1 MAAASIRNHQIRA
14 AAAAEGVFM
23 MGLHASKIKAKASN
37 YAAPELR
44 CMNCG
49 RIIVDPMPGL
59 YGRRFCS
66 VDCKDD
72 YVANGPAQP

>member
-1 MAAASIRNHQIRA
+1 MV
-14 AAAAEGVFM
+14 GVRRTT
-23 MGLHASKIKAKASN
+23 N
-37 YAAPELR
+37 YATPELR

-66 VDCKDD
+66 MDCKDEYISKGSAHD
-72 YVANGPAQP
+72 QPREY